1 MQYDKLQLGCLL
13 IVLYVAFIYVRER
26 YAYKIKKKEPVFAW
40 LLLMGILEITLDGI
54 TAYTVNHLDS
64 VPAVVNMVLHMCFLC
79 SLDIMM
85 FLMFLYLL
93 DITRGIPKNR
103 KKRILLMAPLVINLA
118 IVIIFMPQLS
128 YLHGNITNYSMG
140 ISAYT
145 CFIMVAVYILAAIVI
160 LFTSWHQLGHHKLIT
175 VSTYVFASIVVTCYQ
190 MFHPQALISCIVPTP
205 VIVGTYLN
213 MENPVFTKLQD
224 YSNEM
229 VMGFATLVEN
239 RDDNTGGHIKRTTA
253 YAGRRAPHT
262 WIVQKAAYGGL
273 Y

>member
-1 MQYDKLQLGCLL
+1 
-13 IVLYVAFIYVRER
+13 
-26 YAYKIKKKEPVFAW
+26 
-40 LLLMGILEITLDGI
+40 MGILEITLDGI

-64 VPAVVNMVLHMCFLC
+64 VPVNMVLHMCFLC
-79 SLDIMM
+79 SLYIMM

-140 ISAYT
+140 ISA
-145 CFIMVAVYILAAIVI
+145 YILAAIVI

-253 YAGRRAPHT
+253 YVGRRGPHT

>member
-1 MQYDKLQLGCLL
+1 
-13 IVLYVAFIYVRER
+13 
-26 YAYKIKKKEPVFAW
+26 
-40 LLLMGILEITLDGI
+40 
-54 TAYTVNHLDS
+54 
-64 VPAVVNMVLHMCFLC
+64 
-79 SLDIMM
+79 
-85 FLMFLYLL
+85 
-93 DITRGIPKNR
+93 
-103 KKRILLMAPLVINLA
+103 MAPLVINLA

-239 RDDNTGGHIKRTTA
+239 RDDNTGRSYQADHRVCA